1 MDETTELLA
10 LIGAATLGILATL
23 AILRRE
29 RSAAQLASRAAT
41 SPFAV
46 SSEGMKRCPS
56 CGVANL
62 VTDDRCSGC
71 GWHLADAH

>member
-1 MDETTELLA
+1 MDQTTQLFALVISAVVGLLA
-10 LIGAATLGILATL
+10 VL

-29 RSAAQLASRAAT
+29 RHAVEDASRE

-56 CGVANL
+56 CGTGNL
-62 VTDDRCSGC
+62 VTDSNCTNC
-71 GWHLADAH
+71 GKRLR

>member
-1 MDETTELLA
+1 MDQTTQLFA
-10 LIGAATLGILATL
+10 LVISAVVGLVAVL

-29 RSAAQLASRAAT
+29 RHAVEDSSRE

-56 CGVANL
+56 CGTGNL
-62 VTDDRCSGC
+62 VTDSSCSKC
-71 GWHLADAH
+71 GKRLR

>member
-1 MDETTELLA
+1 MDQTTQLFA
-10 LIGAATLGILATL
+10 LVISAVVGLVAVL

-29 RSAAQLASRAAT
+29 RHAVEDSSRE

-56 CGVANL
+56 CGTGNL
-62 VTDDRCSGC
+62 VTDSKCSNC
-71 GWHLADAH
+71 GKRLA